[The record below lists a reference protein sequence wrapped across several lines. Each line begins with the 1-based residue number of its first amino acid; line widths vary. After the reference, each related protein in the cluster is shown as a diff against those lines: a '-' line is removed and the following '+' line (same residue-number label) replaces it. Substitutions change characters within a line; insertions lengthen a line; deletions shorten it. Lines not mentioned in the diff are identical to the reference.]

1 MRPGC
6 NFQISQGDQWYLW
19 KCWGGDWYYI
29 CCALL
34 LQFCFLLQIAIP
46 FYSYLTEELC
56 SKAYTIKLYIVV
68 SQHSP
73 QSLSFSLSCPT
84 SSYFLANPLSIF
96 SISLSPLNN
105 KTWETQ
111 NWYKYIS
118 ILTQIFCY
126 AFFALI
132 FQFSGICSLHAFIL
146 SHRSLLMFHFGFYI
160 VISLTLLWN
169 VWKNQC
175 FFFSFLVPTLLICI
189 ESLQISVLYL
199 FFLPTGWQL
208 YALKGLNS
216 IYDTWQ
222 REKKINLWM
231 SWAYLNILLIWI
243 FMGRIMKN

>member
-1 MRPGC
+1 MRHWDLVVTFKFPRVANGIYE
-6 NFQISQGDQWYLW
+6 NVGEVTDI
-19 KCWGGDWYYI
+19 I

-46 FYSYLTEELC
+46 FHSYLTEELC
-56 SKAYTIKLYIVV
+56 SKVYTIKLYIVV
-68 SQHSP
+68 SQHLP

-96 SISLSPLNN
+96 SISLSPLKN

-146 SHRSLLMFHFGFYI
+146 SHRSLLMFLFGFYI
-160 VISLTLLWN
+160 VISFNIIMKCLEKP
-169 VWKNQC
+169 V
-175 FFFSFLVPTLLICI
+175 
-189 ESLQISVLYL
+189 L
-199 FFLPTGWQL
+199 FFLFFGPYFIDL
-208 YALKGLNS
+208 YWKFANFCAEFVLFANRVTTICIKRFEFHLWHVTKG
-216 IYDTWQ
+216 
-222 REKKINLWM
+222 EKDKFVDVLSLFEYFVDLDIH
-231 SWAYLNILLIWI
+231 
-243 FMGRIMKN
+243 G

>member
-1 MRPGC
+1 MLGRWLILYVVL
-6 NFQISQGDQWYLW
+6 F
-19 KCWGGDWYYI
+19 YYSFVSYYK
-29 CCALL
+29 LL
-34 LQFCFLLQIAIP
+34 FHSIP
-46 FYSYLTEELC
+46 FHSYLTEELC

-160 VISLTLLWN
+160 VISFNIIMKCLEKP
-169 VWKNQC
+169 V
-175 FFFSFLVPTLLICI
+175 
-189 ESLQISVLYL
+189 L
-199 FFLPTGWQL
+199 FFLLFGPYFIDLYWKFANFCAVFVLLPTGWQL

>member
-1 MRPGC
+1 MVFMKMLGRWLILYMLC
-6 NFQISQGDQWYLW
+6 SSITVL
-19 KCWGGDWYYI
+19 
-29 CCALL
+29 
-34 LQFCFLLQIAIP
+34 FLITNCYSIP
-46 FYSYLTEELC
+46 FHSYLTEELC

-160 VISLTLLWN
+160 VISFNIIMKCLEKPVL
-169 VWKNQC
+169 
-175 FFFSFLVPTLLICI
+175 FFSLFWSLLYWFVLKVCKFLCCIC
-189 ESLQISVLYL
+189 SFCQQGDNY
-199 FFLPTGWQL
+199 
-208 YALKGLNS
+208 
-216 IYDTWQ
+216 
-222 REKKINLWM
+222 M
-231 SWAYLNILLIWI
+231 H
-243 FMGRIMKN
+243 

>member
-1 MRPGC
+1 MVFMKMLGRWL
-6 NFQISQGDQWYLW
+6 ILYM
-19 KCWGGDWYYI
+19 
-29 CCALL
+29 
-34 LQFCFLLQIAIP
+34 
-46 FYSYLTEELC
+46 LC
-56 SKAYTIKLYIVV
+56 SSITVLFLITNCYSILFLSDWRVVFKSIYYKIIHIDV

-146 SHRSLLMFHFGFYI
+146 SHRSLLMFHFSFYI
-160 VISLTLLWN
+160 VISFNIIMKCLEKP
-169 VWKNQC
+169 V
-175 FFFSFLVPTLLICI
+175 
-189 ESLQISVLYL
+189 L
-199 FFLPTGWQL
+199 FFLFFGPYFIDL
-208 YALKGLNS
+208 YWKFANFCAVFVLFANRVTTICIKRFEFHLWHVTKG
-216 IYDTWQ
+216 
-222 REKKINLWM
+222 EKDKFVDVLSLFEYFVDLDIH
-231 SWAYLNILLIWI
+231 
-243 FMGRIMKN
+243 G